1 MKSNLLNIMK
11 AIVILTLGFSTRSAA
26 QAGNKNQCFQKEK
39 KVFKPVLKVENE
51 ILFQPDLKT
60 TTAYSFETT
69 VLKIVQPVAN
79 EVMLLQ
85 TQIINIENE
94 GGQADQENAYPL
106 NEGIKKP
113 FFNYSFMVESTLRQ
127 AISHST
133 FVLY

>member
-1 MKSNLLNIMK
+1 M
-11 AIVILTLGFSTRSAA
+11 AIVILTLGFSTRLSA
-26 QAGNKNQCFQKEK
+26 QAGTKNQYFQKEK

-51 ILFQPDLKT
+51 TSFQPDPKT

-69 VLKIVQPVAN
+69 VLKIIQPFAN

-85 TQIINIENE
+85 TPDINIETE
-94 GGQADQENAYPL
+94 GGQADQENGHPL
-106 NEGIKKP
+106 NDGIKKP
-113 FFNYSFMVESTLRQ
+113 FFNYPFMVESTLRQ